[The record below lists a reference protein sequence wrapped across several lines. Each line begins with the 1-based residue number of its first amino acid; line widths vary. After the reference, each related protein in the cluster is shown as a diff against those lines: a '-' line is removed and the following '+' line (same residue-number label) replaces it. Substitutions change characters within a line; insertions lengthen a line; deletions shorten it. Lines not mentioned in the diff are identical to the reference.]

1 MQVENRKDNS
11 THNSFLLV
19 ALIIFLGHDELY
31 WLLTN
36 PVYLLGFLL
45 LTGAGG
51 AYYFQQ
57 KMGNLAQI
65 LELVGL
71 RMPAAGGEQ
80 RGGGGSEGVSL
91 KQFQGQGSGAAA
103 AAAGRRVQSYPGPAK
118 RSSS

>member
-1 MQVENRKDNS
+1 
-11 THNSFLLV
+11 
-19 ALIIFLGHDELY
+19 
-31 WLLTN
+31 
-36 PVYLLGFLL
+36 
-45 LTGAGG
+45 
-51 AYYFQQ
+51 
-57 KMGNLAQI
+57 
-65 LELVGL
+65 VGL